1 MMRNTLLLLAA
12 MLCLGAHAQD
22 NQTYKP
28 FKNLDL
34 GVTGGTTGLGV
45 ELTSHINPSWD
56 VRTGFTMEPRI
67 KVNMDFHVQVGDESQ
82 TAQQRETKFKKMS
95 SMLYDL
101 TGYKVNNKVVMEG
114 TPEMYNFKL
123 LVDFKPLR
131 DKRWHVTTGFFLGN
145 SEIAYAENDKKA
157 MVSLVAVGMY
167 NNLYEKAVNLEP
179 YYITS
184 DGTYV
189 YLPDDIAQKFTNNG
203 RMGLHV
209 GTYKHDVYYTEDV
222 VDKITGDVIHKAGDL
237 KAKAGDYYNMEP
249 DENSMVWAKAKANKF
264 KPYLGIGFMGALDKR
279 DPRWQIGFDAGA
291 LFWGGSPEVKTH
303 DGTDLIHDVKDLK
316 QGVSSYVKLFKLAK
330 VCPVIECRITR
341 TLGRK
346 H

>member
-1 MMRNTLLLLAA
+1 MMRNTLLLVAA
-12 MLCLGAHAQD
+12 MACLGAHAQD
-22 NQTYKP
+22 NHTYKP

-34 GVTGGTTGLGV
+34 GVTAGTTGLGV

-56 VRTGFTMEPRI
+56 VRTGFTMEPRV
-67 KVNMDFHVQVGDESQ
+67 KFNMDFHVQVGDETQ
-82 TAQQRETKFKKMS
+82 TSEQRETKFNKMS

-114 TPEMYNFKL
+114 TPKMYNFKL
-123 LVDFKPLR
+123 LVDFKPLH
-131 DKRWHVTTGFFLGN
+131 DKRWHVTTGFFYGN

-167 NNLYEKAVNLEP
+167 NNLYEKAVNNEP
-179 YYITS
+179 YYVTS

-189 YLPDDIAQKFTNNG
+189 YLSDDIAQKFANNG

-222 VDKITGDVIHKAGDL
+222 VDRSTGDVLHKKGDL

-264 KPYLGIGFMGALDKR
+264 KPYLGFGYMGNLSRK

-291 LFWGGSPEVKTH
+291 MFWGGSPEIKTH
-303 DGTDLIHDVKDLK
+303 DGTDLMEDVKDLK
-316 QGVSSYVKLFKLAK
+316 QGVSRYVGFFKLCK
-330 VCPVIECRITR
+330 VMPVMELRITR
-341 TLGRK
+341 RLGK
-346 H
+346 